1 MSDGNSITLG
11 IFDGV
16 HMGHRRLIE
25 KTVELKKPQKKAVAL
40 TFAYP
45 ASYHLDNRNFPGLIY
60 SPQKRETIMKSLGID
75 EVVFLDFEKLKNL
88 APLEFIKLIKD
99 EFDPAT
105 LTVGFNYHFGKDRLG
120 NSDLL
125 CDMGHRFDFRTSVIP
140 PVYYSG
146 HRVSSSLIRYY
157 IGDGEIK
164 RANDILAKPFSLEGK
179 VYKDQGIGMKLGFPT
194 ANFKREGKSMLTP
207 GLGVYL
213 AFSPSIGYGLLN
225 IGKRPTVNEG
235 DLIHY
240 EIHYLNGKHQLYGQ
254 MIECLL
260 IEYLRTE
267 KKFENLEQLK
277 DQIERDKQNA
287 LKLIAQN
294 NKSDGWWENEI

>member
-25 KTVELKKPQKKAVAL
+25 KAIELKTPHKKAIAL

-45 ASYHLDNRNFPGLIY
+45 ASYNLDNSSFPGLIY
-60 SPQKRETIMKSLGID
+60 TPQKREAIMKSLGID
-75 EVVFLDFEKLKNL
+75 NVVFLDFERLKML
-88 APLEFIKLIKD
+88 TPLEFVKLIKD
-99 EFDPAT
+99 GFNPGT

-120 NSDLL
+120 DADLL
-125 CDMGHRFDFRTSVIP
+125 CDLGHRFDFRTTVIP

-157 IGDGEIK
+157 VGDGEIK
-164 RANDILAKPFSLEGK
+164 RANDILGRPFSIEGK

-194 ANFKREGKSMLTP
+194 ANFKREGKAMLTP
-207 GLGVYL
+207 RLGVYL

-225 IGKRPTVNEG
+225 IGKRPTVSEE

-240 EIHYLNGKHQLYGQ
+240 EIHYLDGKHELYGQ
-254 MIECLL
+254 RLECFL
-260 IEYLRTE
+260 IEYMRTE
-267 KKFENLEQLK
+267 KKFENLGQLK
-277 DQIERDKQNA
+277 KEIERDKKNA
-287 LKLIAQN
+287 LKLIAQK
-294 NKSDGWWENEI
+294 NKSDGWWEDEI